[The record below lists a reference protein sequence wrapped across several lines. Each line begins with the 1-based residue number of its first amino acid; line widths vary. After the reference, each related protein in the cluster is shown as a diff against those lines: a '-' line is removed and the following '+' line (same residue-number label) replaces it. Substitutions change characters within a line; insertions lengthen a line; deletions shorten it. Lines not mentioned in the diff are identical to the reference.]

1 MREQGSG
8 LHVLFVE
15 VAFDQTQ
22 TPYLTGRGGVVSG
35 VCGNVLAVCG
45 LEGVDTGSLFG
56 CLVRKAPL
64 KLVLR
69 RALDTSLRWC
79 RHS

>member
-22 TPYLTGRGGVVSG
+22 TPYLTGRGGIISR
-35 VCGNVLAVCG
+35 VCGKVLAVCG
-45 LEGVDTGSLFG
+45 LESVDTGSLLESVF
-56 CLVRKAPL
+56 VRKDLWLAL
-64 KLVLR
+64 SG
-69 RALDTSLRWC
+69 ALDTSLRWC